1 MNLPSAGCPNRGR
14 WSRPWW
20 RKTAGRA
27 GRSRRPGRQARPRP
41 SQNGRGATCAGADPV
56 ANSSFL
62 RGARK
67 LDKIKWALTISRA
80 EGFDFSNRYV
90 KVASGSEEH
99 FLVKLKAGS
108 YHFDQLVAQGF
119 ANFYFLVDAR
129 FDVTPKTVTY
139 IGKLEITIP
148 YRMYSGPIAFNLL
161 DNQEETVAALRDNHP
176 ELEAEVGK
184 ALMQIAE

>member
-1 MNLPSAGCPNRGR
+1 MPIFRFAISPAAGHLVVAALFCVCTAASAQD
-14 WSRPWW
+14 
-20 RKTAGRA
+20 RA
-27 GRSRRPGRQARPRP
+27 DQEGIVIG
-41 SQNGRGATCAGADPV
+41 TVVVKVADPV

-67 LDKIKWALTISRA
+67 LDKIKWALAISRS

-99 FLVKLKAGS
+99 FLLKLKAGS
-108 YHFDQLVAQGF
+108 YRFDQLAAQGF

-129 FDVTPKTVTY
+129 FDVTPKSVTY